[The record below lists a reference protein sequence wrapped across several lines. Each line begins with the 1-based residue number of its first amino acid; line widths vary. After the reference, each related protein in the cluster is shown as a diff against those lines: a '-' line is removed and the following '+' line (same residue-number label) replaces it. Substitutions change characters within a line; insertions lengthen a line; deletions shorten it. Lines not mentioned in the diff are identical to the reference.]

1 MAAFIVLAF
10 AALIGPLVYL
20 YGVDS
25 VASAIGAGLAL
36 RADKAL
42 SHLALAVRDEERSRH
57 FLT

>member
-25 VASAIGAGLAL
+25 RRIGDRGWMAL

-57 FLT
+57 F